1 MNIVSTL
8 STRLDSTRLGLF
20 GPSLQD
26 LFKSPYCKY
35 INNYTKSTDAISALH
50 EDNTAFVRFL
60 KQCRRNPA
68 WRYILFLQDY
78 AKCAPEDP
86 VLKGELALALLE
98 MQKLAS
104 VLNES
109 KRASENIQAMLA
121 RTYQT
126 RGGRRAILTSIAH
139 SHSLTHSLGVDG
151 CSI

>member
-1 MNIVSTL
+1 M
-8 STRLDSTRLGLF
+8 
-20 GPSLQD
+20 
-26 LFKSPYCKY
+26 
-35 INNYTKSTDAISALH
+35 H

-68 WRYILFLQDY
+68 CRFDSISSFLVTPIQRIPRYILFLQDY